1 MNTKGFEGKNMQDF
15 TLQQFRSLCTA
26 LISHDYTPITVR
38 DYCTA
43 SDKKNGKTVILR
55 HDVDR
60 KLAMAVDMA
69 SIEYDMGITATYY
82 FRHIPGVFDPKVIK
96 KIELMGHEIGYHYE
110 VLDKAKGDKK
120 KAISIFEKEL
130 NTFRKYFTIQ
140 TICMHGNPLASWS
153 NRDLWQYYDY
163 KLFGIAG
170 EPYLSIDYSD
180 YFYISDTGRTW
191 SGNFSIKDVVNS
203 PFSESINHTQDI
215 IRLVNEEKYPHFC
228 LLIHPNRWTD
238 SMPVWISELL
248 WQNIKNVGKKI
259 IKGHHD

>member
-1 MNTKGFEGKNMQDF
+1 MQDF

-26 LISHDYTPITVR
+26 LISHHYTPVTVR
-38 DYCTA
+38 EYCTGSSTTA
-43 SDKKNGKTVILR
+43 KKTVILR

-60 KLAMAVDMA
+60 KPEMAVEMA
-69 SIEYDMGITATYY
+69 SIEYEMGIPATYY
-82 FRHIPGVFDPKVIK
+82 FRHIPGVFDPKLIK
-96 KIELMGHEIGYHYE
+96 KIESMGHEIGYHYE

-120 KAISIFEKEL
+120 QAIEIFEREL
-130 NTFRKYFTIQ
+130 ESFRKDFDVRTV
-140 TICMHGNPLASWS
+140 CMHGNPLASWS
-153 NRDLWQYYDY
+153 NRDLWQGYDY
-163 KLFGIAG
+163 HAYGIVG

-191 SGNFSIKDVVNS
+191 SGNFSVKDVVNS
-203 PFSESINHTQDI
+203 AFSDPIHHTQDI
-215 IRLVNEEKYPHFC
+215 ISLVSQEKYPHFC

-238 SMPVWISELL
+238 SMPAWISELL